1 MEGKLQLNTL
11 LVAERTR
18 IYFNLILLK
27 LLIFYYFIN

>member
-18 IYFNLILLK
+18 IYFNLILLIK
-27 LLIFYYFIN
+27 NF